1 MSRSKSGLKRSTV
14 ILDDNMVREYKLA
27 LEKLTLDNT
36 KQAHAH
42 AHAHAQAPKQINTSD
57 SASSIS
63 SMLSRDNSIMDLLL
77 IDEDESEFLEGE
89 ETSEVVFLSK
99 GQSQLDF
106 HLDLW
111 ENDTAVLS
119 RTPLEF
125 WLGWSKKHPT
135 DHRRVQS
142 LHFHDAI

>member
-36 KQAHAH
+36 KQAHV
-42 AHAHAQAPKQINTSD
+42 HAQAPKQINTSD

-77 IDEDESEFLEGE
+77 IDEDESEFLDGE

-106 HLDLW
+106 QLDLW

-125 WLGWSKKHPT
+125 
-135 DHRRVQS
+135 
-142 LHFHDAI
+142 

>member
-42 AHAHAQAPKQINTSD
+42 TQAPKQINTSD

-77 IDEDESEFLEGE
+77 IDEDESEFLDGE

-106 HLDLW
+106 QLDLW

-125 WLGWSKKHPT
+125 
-135 DHRRVQS
+135 
-142 LHFHDAI
+142 

>member
-14 ILDDNMVREYKLA
+14 ILDDNMVR
-27 LEKLTLDNT
+27 D
-36 KQAHAH
+36 
-42 AHAHAQAPKQINTSD
+42 
-57 SASSIS
+57 

-125 WLGWSKKHPT
+125 
-135 DHRRVQS
+135 
-142 LHFHDAI
+142 

>member
-106 HLDLW
+106 QLDLW

-125 WLGWSKKHPT
+125 
-135 DHRRVQS
+135 
-142 LHFHDAI
+142 